1 VTFPH
6 WLTPDRRRV
15 LRRATKIALAA
26 MLATLIAKLFHL
38 RNPWFATLA
47 AIVAV
52 EITLQASLRTARNA
66 IVGAGIGAGAGLA
79 MAIVAKDSIWAVGL
93 VVFVAFAVA
102 GWLKLE
108 AIGRQA
114 AIVASVIVLVPETA
128 DVSTE
133 YFAWIR
139 FAETVIGIG
148 AALLVNA
155 LILPP
160 RAYRG
165 ARRNLAGAYE
175 QLAIMY
181 RLVVAAEA
189 TGHRD
194 VPAIVHARRSFRR
207 RMRTVDDLWDEAL
220 SEHPAAEVLG
230 PHWRATTRRIWEQC
244 TAMDD
249 AVMDAV
255 ARGQLAMAR
264 DELRELADAT
274 AHALDEVAVALG
286 DFAPLPS
293 CDELEVSRL
302 RLLERVRSL
311 EVAAWSLP
319 FTEALQ
325 VFTFVNGMNTVAT
338 RLTELAPAARD
349 DEDHEDDPHP
359 DEQDAPG
366 HGPDDREGR
375 GDDAGPR
382 A

>member
-1 VTFPH
+1 
-6 WLTPDRRRV
+6 
-15 LRRATKIALAA
+15 

-66 IVGAGIGAGAGLA
+66 IVGAGIGAAAGLGLA
-79 MAIVAKDSIWAVGL
+79 LVAKDSIWAVGL
-93 VVFVAFAVA
+93 VVLVAFAVA
-102 GWLKLE
+102 GWLRLE

-155 LILPP
+155 VIMPP

-165 ARRNLAGAYE
+165 ARRNLGSAYE

-189 TGHRD
+189 TGQRD
-194 VPAIVHARRSFRR
+194 VPAIVHARRAFRR

-220 SEHPAAEVLG
+220 SEHPSVDVLA

-249 AVMDAV
+249 AVMDDA
-255 ARGQLAMAR
+255 ARTQLSMAAE
-264 DELRELADAT
+264 ELRELADAT
-274 AHALDEVAVALG
+274 AHALDAVAVALRE
-286 DFAPLPS
+286 FQPLPS
-293 CDELEVSRL
+293 CHELEASRE

-325 VFTFVNGMNTVAT
+325 VFTFVNGMNTIGT
-338 RLTELAPAARD
+338 RLTELAPAT
-349 DEDHEDDPHP
+349 P
-359 DEQDAPG
+359 DEGDAD
-366 HGPDDREGR
+366 H
-375 GDDAGPR
+375 DDADHGDADHDETATDEPPT